1 MLSVAIIVSNAN
13 QWKQATKQLERGK
26 GRGREVSEAVRCLI
40 YACVRVHLSANCSLV
55 AVVVAA
61 IVVVAAHVFV
71 YCIL

>member
-1 MLSVAIIVSNAN
+1 MQINGNRPLNSS
-13 QWKQATKQLERGK
+13 TG
-26 GRGREVSEAVRCLI
+26 GRGEGGRQGEVSEAVRCLI

-55 AVVVAA
+55 AVVVVA

>member
-13 QWKQATKQLERGK
+13 QWKQATKQLDR
-26 GRGREVSEAVRCLI
+26 GRGRQGEVSEAVRCLI

-55 AVVVAA
+55 AVVV
-61 IVVVAAHVFV
+61 VAAHVFV

>member
-1 MLSVAIIVSNAN
+1 MQINGNRPLNSSRG
-13 QWKQATKQLERGK
+13 ERERREEG
-26 GRGREVSEAVRCLI
+26 EVSEAVRCLI

-55 AVVVAA
+55 AVVVVA